1 MRLFDLNT
9 LGNYFLQLEEMLSH
23 HLSFGDFSVLLS
35 IFLIVSDDFLL
46 LPTHFWEGDL
56 SSRLYPTGLPNLV
69 LMKVHV
75 KMVHCYSNVF
85 LISLCVCVCVCSS
98 NNSSIFPDR
107 WARAKGI
114 HTPKSVSTKV
124 RQLRRGYVSV
134 APTLSVIKERKNT
147 RQTGCTQ

>member
-85 LISLCVCVCVCSS
+85 LISLCVCVC
-98 NNSSIFPDR
+98 
-107 WARAKGI
+107 A
-114 HTPKSVSTKV
+114 
-124 RQLRRGYVSV
+124 
-134 APTLSVIKERKNT
+134 APTTAASSQTDGPGPKESIPPSQSVPR
-147 RQTGCTQ
+147 